1 MLVVAHV
8 IQVLLLGLAPWLF
21 ARTFARRWARPIGIF
36 GVGLLCFV
44 FAEVAR
50 IGIAR
55 GLGAL
60 FTSGA
65 LPLPTDEAALTWTSA
80 IVAGVVASL
89 TDQALRVIA
98 LRRWVEPADE
108 RTGALLGLG
117 QGGAEALLTALLV
130 LVMATIA
137 IVGRGSSFEE
147 LEAMG
152 FEGRSAVRVGMKVL
166 AWWEASPSDALLSAG
181 QQLAIVAMHVGLAMA
196 VARGVGTRAFG
207 WIGAAFVV
215 QAVIASLLS
224 WIAAKTPGLGVE
236 LAVHGGAAI
245 VGLGLGLFATRRA
258 DAKARA
264 PSGAA
269 KAP

>member
-1 MLVVAHV
+1 VLVAAHV
-8 IQVLLLGLAPWLF
+8 IQVLLLGLAPSLL
-21 ARTFARRWARPIGIF
+21 ARTFARRWERPVGIF

-60 FTSGA
+60 FESGA
-65 LPLPTDEAALTWTSA
+65 LPLPTDEAALVWTSA
-80 IVAGVVASL
+80 IVAGVMTSL

-98 LRRWVEPADE
+98 LRRWVEPTDE

-117 QGGAEALLTALLV
+117 HGGAEALLTALLV
-130 LVMATIA
+130 LGMATIA
-137 IVGRGSSFEE
+137 IVGRGSSFDE

-166 AWWEASPSDALLSAG
+166 AWWEASPSDALLAAG
-181 QQLAIVAMHVGLAMA
+181 QQLALVGMHVGLGIV
-196 VARGVGTRAFG
+196 VARGIGRRSYG
-207 WIGAAFVV
+207 WIAAAFAV
-215 QAVIASLLS
+215 QVVIASLLS

-236 LAVHGGAAI
+236 LAVHGGAAL
-245 VGLGLGLFATRRA
+245 LGLGLAVWATRRA
-258 DAKARA
+258 
-264 PSGAA
+264 P
-269 KAP
+269 

>member
-1 MLVVAHV
+1 MLVAAHV
-8 IQVLLLGLAPWLF
+8 IQVLLLGLAPWLL
-21 ARTFARRWARPIGIF
+21 ARTFARRWARPAAIF

-60 FTSGA
+60 FQSGA
-65 LPLPTDEAALTWTSA
+65 LPLPTDESALMWTSA
-80 IVAGVVASL
+80 IVAGVMTSL

-98 LRRWVEPADE
+98 LRRWVEPVDE

-117 QGGAEALLTALLV
+117 HGGAEALLTALLV
-130 LVMATIA
+130 LGMATIA
-137 IVGRGSSFEE
+137 IVGRGSSFDE

-166 AWWEASPSDALLSAG
+166 AWWEASPSDALLAAG
-181 QQLAIVAMHVGLAMA
+181 QQLAIVGMHVGLGIA
-196 VARGVGTRAFG
+196 VARGVGRHG
-207 WIGAAFVV
+207 IGRGALWLATAFVV
-215 QAVIASLLS
+215 QAVFASLLS

-236 LAVHGGAAI
+236 LAVHGGAAMA
-245 VGLGLGLFATRRA
+245 GLALAVWATRRP
-258 DAKARA
+258 RV
-264 PSGAA
+264 
-269 KAP
+269 

>member
-1 MLVVAHV
+1 MLVAAHV
-8 IQVLLLGLAPWLF
+8 IQVLLLGLAPWLL
-21 ARTFARRWARPIGIF
+21 ARTFARRWERPVAIF

-60 FTSGA
+60 FESGA
-65 LPLPTDEAALTWTSA
+65 LPLPTDETALVWTSA
-80 IVAGVVASL
+80 IVAGVMTSL

-98 LRRWVEPADE
+98 LRRWVEPTDE

-117 QGGAEALLTALLV
+117 HGGAEALLTALLV
-130 LVMATIA
+130 LGMATIA
-137 IVGRGSSFEE
+137 IVGRGSSFDE

-166 AWWEASPSDALLSAG
+166 AWWEASPSDALLAAG
-181 QQLAIVAMHVGLAMA
+181 QQLALVGMHVGLGIA
-196 VARGVGTRAFG
+196 VARGVGRHGIGRGALWLGIAFL
-207 WIGAAFVV
+207 V
-215 QAVIASLLS
+215 QTVAASLLS

-236 LAVHGGAAI
+236 LAVHGGAAMA
-245 VGLGLGLFATRRA
+245 GLGLAVLATRRA
-258 DAKARA
+258 RA
-264 PSGAA
+264 
-269 KAP
+269 

>member
-1 MLVVAHV
+1 MLVAAHV
-8 IQVLLLGLAPWLF
+8 IQVLLLGLAPWLL
-21 ARTFARRWARPIGIF
+21 ARTFARRWERPVAIF

-60 FTSGA
+60 FESGA
-65 LPLPTDEAALTWTSA
+65 LPLPTGEVALLWTSA
-80 IVAGVVASL
+80 IVAGVMTSL

-98 LRRWVEPADE
+98 LRRWVEPIDE

-117 QGGAEALLTALLV
+117 HGGAEALLTAVLV
-130 LVMATIA
+130 LGMATIA
-137 IVGRGSSFEE
+137 IVGRGSSFDE

-166 AWWEASPSDALLSAG
+166 AWWEASPSDALLAAG
-181 QQLAIVAMHVGLAMA
+181 QQLALVVMHVGLAVA
-196 VARGVGTRAFG
+196 VARGVARHGLGRGAL
-207 WIGAAFVV
+207 WIATAFVV
-215 QAVIASLLS
+215 QAVFASLLA

-236 LAVHGGAAI
+236 LAVHGGAAV
-245 VGLGLGLFATRRA
+245 VGLGLVVLATRS
-258 DAKARA
+258 AR
-264 PSGAA
+264 SDRR
-269 KAP
+269 